1 MTTAAQPKEKKP
13 LTFFNLPW
21 YIFLIIAVI
30 VFGATYLGVLP
41 LGMTGCFA
49 FMIVLGAIFSW
60 IGDHTPII
68 KSYLGGGA
76 IVCIFGAALL
86 VYFHI
91 LPAAFDPRV
100 GPAVAKAVAQAA
112 RDSGVARI

>member
-68 KSYLGGGA
+68 KSYLGRRRFLRRYGRA
-76 IVCIFGAALL
+76 RVLL
-86 VYFHI
+86 IRYV
-91 LPAAFDPRV
+91 
-100 GPAVAKAVAQAA
+100 
-112 RDSGVARI
+112 